1 MRALPYIIA
10 FIAGLFLRTLA
21 AFAGGITS
29 YSMNGA
35 DWLVALICVVVV
47 WSFRGAFLTERKRV
61 SRRDNRK

>member
-10 FIAGLFLRTLA
+10 FIAGRFLRTLA

-47 WSFRGAFLTERKRV
+47 WSLKGAFLTERKRV

>member
-47 WSFRGAFLTERKRV
+47 WSFNGAFLTERKRA
-61 SRRDNRK
+61 SRRDNR

>member
-10 FIAGLFLRTLA
+10 FTAGLFLRTLA

-47 WSFRGAFLTERKRV
+47 WSFKGAFLTERKGANRH
-61 SRRDNRK
+61 DNR

>member
-10 FIAGLFLRTLA
+10 FTAGLFLRTLA

-35 DWLVALICVVVV
+35 DWLVALICVVIV
-47 WSFRGAFLTERKRV
+47 WSFKGTFLPKRKRA
-61 SRRDNRK
+61 SRRDNR

>member
-35 DWLVALICVVVV
+35 DWLVALICVVIV
-47 WSFRGAFLTERKRV
+47 WSFRGAFLTGRKRV
-61 SRRDNRK
+61 SGRDNRR

>member
-10 FIAGLFLRTLA
+10 FIAGLFLRTLV

-35 DWLVALICVVVV
+35 DWLVALICVVIV
-47 WSFRGAFLTERKRV
+47 WSFKETFLPKRKRV
-61 SRRDNRK
+61 SRHDNRR